1 MSRTPTRE
9 ALKALI
15 KTGLPGDNVE
25 ISSRPAGDAHP
36 CLLPAGDHPM
46 DLKLGGRSALI
57 TGASKG
63 IGLAAAW
70 AFAGEGVHLHLDVC
84 NSDALAAAKT
94 AIEATHPVSVGVH
107 AFNLGQTE
115 AMRALG
121 EAAGEVDILIHDAGD
136 ILAGSL
142 DSVVDG
148 IRVVGV
154 NPGPVAI
161 DRMVKL
167 MKRRA
172 LKI

>member
-1 MSRTPTRE
+1 
-9 ALKALI
+9 
-15 KTGLPGDNVE
+15 
-25 ISSRPAGDAHP
+25 
-36 CLLPAGDHPM
+36 
-46 DLKLGGRSALI
+46 
-57 TGASKG
+57 
-63 IGLAAAW
+63 
-70 AFAGEGVHLHLDVC
+70 
-84 NSDALAAAKT
+84 
-94 AIEATHPVSVGVH
+94 VGVH

-142 DSVVDG
+142 DS
-148 IRVVGV
+148 IRVVDV
-154 NPGPVAI
+154 DPGPVAI